1 MGMLKDHEDAQGHVI
16 YDFYK
21 GKDVDE
27 VIEREDGY
35 IDASTGPKMYLSEY
49 KDWAPHEKKA
59 MKFAKGKVLDI
70 GSGAGR
76 HAIYLQNEKGLDVL
90 GIDNSP
96 MAQKVARERGLKKTK
111 PLPIT
116 QVNSKLGQ
124 FDTIMML
131 GNNFGLFSN
140 VKRAKWLLKRFHG
153 MTSEDARIITESMQV
168 HETDNPDHLWYQ
180 EYNRKR
186 GRMSGQVRIRVRYKK
201 FTNPWF
207 DYLIVSKDEMEM
219 ILEGTGWKVSQ
230 YLDNEHQ
237 YIAIIEKE
245 E

>member
-1 MGMLKDHEDAQGHVI
+1 MSILKDHEDAQGHVI

-21 GKDVDE
+21 GKEVDE

-49 KDWAPHEKKA
+49 KDWPPHEKKA

-76 HAIYLQNEKGLDVL
+76 HAIYLQEKGLDVT
-90 GIDNSP
+90 GVDNSP
-96 MAQKVARERGLKKTK
+96 MALNVAKERGLKKTK
-111 PLPIT
+111 LLSIT
-116 QVNSKLGQ
+116 QITPKLGK

-131 GNNFGLFSN
+131 GNNFGLLSN
-140 VKRAKWLLKRFHG
+140 VKRVKWLLKRCHR
-153 MTSEDARIITESMQV
+153 MTSADARIITESMQV
-168 HETDNPDHLWYQ
+168 YDTDNPDHLWYQ

-201 FTNPWF
+201 FVNPWF

-219 ILEGTGWKVSQ
+219 VLEGTGWKVVK
-230 YLDNEHQ
+230 YLDHLPH
-237 YIAIIEKE
+237 YIAIIKKE
-245 E
+245 